1 MMNGSRVCFGL
12 VLAVL
17 CVTNIEMLAQNA
29 DSSKQSDE
37 KLVYADFQKLEN
49 GRLVSSRGGRTQ
61 LNRWAQNMGAAPK
74 IRGLENAEPPGPAA
88 ARVTDQDTA
97 AAFEYEMRLP
107 NEWAGVNL
115 EVFGQPEKDGKPVAD
130 DISGYKFI
138 TLRIFGK
145 RETADKGPQSVRVEL
160 VSRGQGVNLESGYP
174 QMTFRLSPGFNT
186 YKFKLDSFRQP
197 DWVETHLDF
206 KRDVLMKLTSVTIG
220 VFCDKCR
227 MESGTLVVDNLA
239 FEK

>member
-1 MMNGSRVCFGL
+1 MMKGSRVRFGL
-12 VLAVL
+12 ALALL
-17 CVTNIEMLAQNA
+17 CVSNIEMLAQNA
-29 DSSKQSDE
+29 DSSKATDE

-74 IRGLENAEPPGPAA
+74 MRGLEKAEPPAPAP
-88 ARVTDQDTA
+88 ARVTDQDSA

-138 TLRIFGK
+138 TMRLFGK

-160 VSRGQGVNLESGYP
+160 ISRGLGVSLESGYP

-197 DWVETHLDF
+197 EWATHLDF
-206 KRDVLMKLTSVTIG
+206 KRDILQKLTSVTIG

>member
-1 MMNGSRVCFGL
+1 MMKGSRVRLGL
-12 VLAVL
+12 ALAVL
-17 CVTNIEMLAQNA
+17 CLINIEMVAQNG
-29 DSSKQSDE
+29 DSSKPSDE
-37 KLVYADFQKLEN
+37 KLVYADFQKIEN
-49 GRLVSSRGGRTQ
+49 GRLVSARGGRTQ
-61 LNRWAQNMGAAPK
+61 LNRWAQNMAAAPK
-74 IRGLENAEPPGPAA
+74 IRGLENAEPPAPAA

-130 DISGYKFI
+130 DISGFKFI
-138 TLRIFGK
+138 SLRIFGK

-160 VSRGQGVNLESGYP
+160 ISRGHGVNMEAGYP
-174 QMTFRLSPGFNT
+174 QMTFRLTPGFNT
-186 YKFKLDSFRQP
+186 YKFKLDGFRQP
-197 DWVETHLDF
+197 EWATQLDF
-206 KRDVLMKLTSVTIG
+206 KRDVLQKLTSVTVG

-227 MESGTLVVDNLA
+227 IESGTLVVDNLA

>member
-1 MMNGSRVCFGL
+1 MLKGSRMRFGL
-12 VLAVL
+12 ALTLL
-17 CVTNIEMLAQNA
+17 CLSSFEMRAQNA
-29 DSSKQSDE
+29 DSSRADE
-37 KLVYADFQKLEN
+37 KLIYADFQTVEN
-49 GRLVSSRGGRTQ
+49 GRLMSSRGGRTQ

-74 IRGLENAEPPGPAA
+74 MRGLENAEPPGPAP

-138 TLRIFGK
+138 TMRLF
-145 RETADKGPQSVRVEL
+145 AKGPQSVRVEL
-160 VSRGQGVNLESGYP
+160 ISRGQGVSLESGYP

-197 DWVETHLDF
+197 EWATQLDF
-206 KRDVLMKLTSVTIG
+206 KRDILKKLTSVTIG
-220 VFCDKCR
+220 VFCEKCR
-227 MESGTLVVDNLA
+227 IESGMVVVDNLA

>member
-1 MMNGSRVCFGL
+1 MMKGSRLCFGFA
-12 VLAVL
+12 LALL
-17 CVTNIEMLAQNA
+17 CVSNFEMLAQNA
-29 DSSKQSDE
+29 ESSKASAD

-61 LNRWAQNMGAAPK
+61 LNHWAQNMAAAPK
-74 IRGLENAEPPGPAA
+74 MRGLENADPPGPAA

-97 AAFEYEMRLP
+97 AAFEYEMRMP
-107 NEWAGVNL
+107 NEWAGVSL

-130 DISGYKFI
+130 DISGYKYI
-138 TLRIFGK
+138 TMRLFG
-145 RETADKGPQSVRVEL
+145 KGPQSVRVEL
-160 VSRGQGVNLESGYP
+160 VSRGVGVNLDSGYP
-174 QMTFRLSPGFNT
+174 QMTFRISPGFNT

-197 DWVETHLDF
+197 EWATPLDF
-206 KRDVLMKLTSVTIG
+206 KRDILMKLTSVTIG

-227 MESGTLVVDNLA
+227 MESGTLVVDNVG

>member
-1 MMNGSRVCFGL
+1 MKRSRVRFGL
-12 VLAVL
+12 ALALL
-17 CVTNIEMLAQNA
+17 CLSNTEMLAQNA
-29 DSSKQSDE
+29 DSSKASDE

-49 GRLVSSRGGRTQ
+49 GRLISSRGGRTQ

-74 IRGLENAEPPGPAA
+74 MRGLENAEPPSPAP

-97 AAFEYEMRLP
+97 AAFEYEMRMP
-107 NEWAGVNL
+107 NEWAGVSL

-138 TLRIFGK
+138 SMRLFG
-145 RETADKGPQSVRVEL
+145 KGPQSVRVEL
-160 VSRGQGVNLESGYP
+160 ISRGLGVSLESGYP

-186 YKFKLDSFRQP
+186 YRFKLDSFRQP
-197 DWVETHLDF
+197 EWATPLDF
-206 KRDVLMKLTSVTIG
+206 KRDILKKLTSVTIG

-227 MESGTLVVDNLA
+227 LESGTLVVDNLA

>member
-1 MMNGSRVCFGL
+1 MLKGSRVRFGL
-12 VLAVL
+12 ALVLL
-17 CVTNIEMLAQNA
+17 CVCNLEMPAQNA
-29 DSSKQSDE
+29 DSPKTADE
-37 KLVYADFQKLEN
+37 KLIYADFQKLEN

-74 IRGLENAEPPGPAA
+74 MRGLENAEPPGPAP

-115 EVFGQPEKDGKPVAD
+115 EVFGQPEKDGKLVAD
-130 DISGYKFI
+130 DISGYKYISMRLF
-138 TLRIFGK
+138 
-145 RETADKGPQSVRVEL
+145 AKGPQSVRVEL
-160 VSRGQGVNLESGYP
+160 ISRGLGVSLESGYP

-197 DWVETHLDF
+197 EWATQLDF
-206 KRDVLMKLTSVTIG
+206 KRDILKKLTSVTIG
-220 VFCDKCR
+220 VFCEKCR
-227 MESGTLVVDNLA
+227 IESGTVVVDNLA

>member
-1 MMNGSRVCFGL
+1 MMKGWRVCFGL
-12 VLAVL
+12 ALALL
-17 CVTNIEMLAQNA
+17 CVSSREMLSQNG
-29 DSSKQSDE
+29 DSSKAGDE
-37 KLVYADFQKLEN
+37 KLIYADFQKLEN

-74 IRGLENAEPPGPAA
+74 MVGLENADPPGPAP

-97 AAFEYEMRLP
+97 AAFQYEMRMP
-107 NEWAGVNL
+107 NEWAGVNM
-115 EVFGQPEKDGKPVAD
+115 EIFGQPEKDGKPVAD
-130 DISGYKFI
+130 DISGYTFI
-138 TLRIFGK
+138 SMRLFG
-145 RETADKGPQSVRVEL
+145 KGPQSVRVEL

-197 DWVETHLDF
+197 EWATHLDL
-206 KRDVLMKLTSVTIG
+206 KRDILMKLTSVTIG
-220 VFCDKCR
+220 VFCDKCQP
-227 MESGTLVVDNLA
+227 ESGTLVVDNLA

>member
-1 MMNGSRVCFGL
+1 MMKGSRVRFGL
-12 VLAVL
+12 ALALL
-17 CVTNIEMLAQNA
+17 CFSNVEMLAQNG
-29 DSSKQSDE
+29 DSSKAGDE

-74 IRGLENAEPPGPAA
+74 MRGLENAEPPSPAP

-97 AAFEYEMRLP
+97 AAFEYEMRMP
-107 NEWAGVNL
+107 NEWAGVSL

-130 DISGYKFI
+130 DISGYKYI
-138 TLRIFGK
+138 TMRLFG
-145 RETADKGPQSVRVEL
+145 KGPQSVRVEL
-160 VSRGQGVNLESGYP
+160 ISRGVGINLESGYP
-174 QMTFRLSPGFNT
+174 QMTFRISPGFNT

-197 DWVETHLDF
+197 EWATPLDF
-206 KRDVLMKLTSVTIG
+206 KRDILMKLTSVTVG

>member
-1 MMNGSRVCFGL
+1 MLKRSHVRFGL
-12 VLAVL
+12 ALVLL
-17 CVTNIEMLAQNA
+17 CVCSLATPAQDA
-29 DSSKQSDE
+29 DSSKPTDE
-37 KLVYADFQKLEN
+37 KLIYADFQKLEN

-74 IRGLENAEPPGPAA
+74 MRGLENAEPPAPAP

-130 DISGYKFI
+130 DISGYKYISMRLF
-138 TLRIFGK
+138 
-145 RETADKGPQSVRVEL
+145 AKGPQSVRVEL
-160 VSRGQGVNLESGYP
+160 VSRGLGVSLESGYP

-197 DWVETHLDF
+197 EWATQLDF
-206 KRDVLMKLTSVTIG
+206 KRDILKKLTSVTIG

-227 MESGTLVVDNLA
+227 IESGTVVVDNLA

>member
-1 MMNGSRVCFGL
+1 MRIGL
-12 VLAVL
+12 TIVLL
-17 CVTNIEMLAQNA
+17 CISKIVVSAQNA
-29 DSSKQSDE
+29 DSSKASGE
-37 KLVYADFQKLEN
+37 KLVYADFEKIEN

-74 IRGLENAEPPGPAA
+74 MRGLENAEPPGPAP

-97 AAFEYEMRLP
+97 AAFEYEMRMP
-107 NEWAGVNL
+107 NEWAGVSL
-115 EVFGQPEKDGKPVAD
+115 EVFGQPEKNGKPVAD
-130 DISGYKFI
+130 DITGYKFI
-138 TLRIFGK
+138 TMRLFG
-145 RETADKGPQSVRVEL
+145 KGPQSVRVEL
-160 VSRGQGVNLESGYP
+160 ISRGLGVSLEAGYP

-197 DWVETHLDF
+197 EWATSLDF
-206 KRDVLMKLTSVTIG
+206 KRDILMKLTSVTIG

-227 MESGTLVVDNLA
+227 IESGTVVVDNIT

>member
-1 MMNGSRVCFGL
+1 MIKGSLVRFGIA
-12 VLAVL
+12 LALL
-17 CVTNIEMLAQNA
+17 CVSNIEMLAQNA
-29 DSSKQSDE
+29 DGSKVSDE
-37 KLVYADFQKLEN
+37 KLVYADFQKIEN

-74 IRGLENAEPPGPAA
+74 MRGLENAEPPGPAP

-97 AAFEYEMRLP
+97 AAFEYEIRMP

-115 EVFGQPEKDGKPVAD
+115 EVFGQPENGGKPVAD
-130 DISGYKFI
+130 DISGYKYI
-138 TLRIFGK
+138 SMRIFGK
-145 RETADKGPQSVRVEL
+145 GPTSVRVEL
-160 VSRGQGVNLESGYP
+160 ISRGAGLNLEAGYP

-197 DWVETHLDF
+197 EWAPPLDF
-206 KRDVLMKLTSVTIG
+206 KRDILMKLTSVTIG

>member
-1 MMNGSRVCFGL
+1 MTKGSRLRFGL
-12 VLAVL
+12 ALALL
-17 CVTNIEMLAQNA
+17 CVSNIVVLAQNA
-29 DSSKQSDE
+29 DSSKASDE

-74 IRGLENAEPPGPAA
+74 MRGLENAEPPAPAP

-97 AAFEYEMRLP
+97 AAFEYEMRMP
-107 NEWAGVNL
+107 NEWAGVGL
-115 EVFGQPEKDGKPVAD
+115 EVFGQPERDGKPVAD
-130 DISGYKFI
+130 DISGYKYI
-138 TLRIFGK
+138 TMRLFG
-145 RETADKGPQSVRVEL
+145 KGPQSVRVEL
-160 VSRGQGVNLESGYP
+160 ISRGVGINLESGYP
-174 QMTFRLSPGFNT
+174 QMTFRISPGFNT

-197 DWVETHLDF
+197 EWATPLDF
-206 KRDVLMKLTSVTIG
+206 KRDILMKLTSVTVG

>member
-1 MMNGSRVCFGL
+1 MMKGSRVCFGVAL
-12 VLAVL
+12 VVL
-17 CVTNIEMLAQNA
+17 CVSNIVVLAQNT
-29 DSSKQSDE
+29 DSTKASDE

-61 LNRWAQNMGAAPK
+61 LNRWAQNMAAAPK
-74 IRGLENAEPPGPAA
+74 MRGLENVEPPSPAP

-97 AAFEYEMRLP
+97 AAFEYEMRMP
-107 NEWAGVNL
+107 NEWAGVSL
-115 EVFGQPEKDGKPVAD
+115 EVFGQPENGGKPVAD

-138 TLRIFGK
+138 TMRLFG
-145 RETADKGPQSVRVEL
+145 KGPQSVRVEL
-160 VSRGQGVNLESGYP
+160 ISRGMGVSLESGYP

-197 DWVETHLDF
+197 EWATPLDF
-206 KRDVLMKLTSVTIG
+206 KQDILKKLTSVTIG

-227 MESGTLVVDNLA
+227 MESGTVVVDNIA

>member
-1 MMNGSRVCFGL
+1 MTKGSRLRFGL
-12 VLAVL
+12 ALALL
-17 CVTNIEMLAQNA
+17 CVSNILVLAQNA
-29 DSSKQSDE
+29 DTSKASDE

-74 IRGLENAEPPGPAA
+74 MRGLENAEPPGPAP

-97 AAFEYEMRLP
+97 AAFEYEMRMP
-107 NEWAGVNL
+107 NEWAGVGL
-115 EVFGQPEKDGKPVAD
+115 EVFGQPERDGKPVAD
-130 DISGYKFI
+130 DISGYKYI
-138 TLRIFGK
+138 TMRLFG
-145 RETADKGPQSVRVEL
+145 KGPQSVRVEL
-160 VSRGQGVNLESGYP
+160 ISRGVGINLESGYP
-174 QMTFRLSPGFNT
+174 QMTFRISPGFNT

-197 DWVETHLDF
+197 EWATPLDF
-206 KRDVLMKLTSVTIG
+206 KRDILMKLTSVTVG

>member
-1 MMNGSRVCFGL
+1 MMKGSRVCLGL
-12 VLAVL
+12 ALALL
-17 CVTNIEMLAQNA
+17 CVSNIEMLAQNA
-29 DSSKQSDE
+29 DSSKASDE

-61 LNRWAQNMGAAPK
+61 LNHWAQNMGAAPK
-74 IRGLENAEPPGPAA
+74 MRGLENADPPGPAL

-97 AAFEYEMRLP
+97 AAFEYEIRLP
-107 NEWAGVNL
+107 NEWAGVSL
-115 EVFGQPEKDGKPVAD
+115 EVFGQPEKDGKPVGD
-130 DISGYKFI
+130 DISEYKFI
-138 TLRIFGK
+138 TMRLFAK

-160 VSRGQGVNLESGYP
+160 ISRGLGVSLESGYP
-174 QMTFRLSPGFNT
+174 QMTFRLTPGFNN

-197 DWVETHLDF
+197 EWATQLDL
-206 KRDVLMKLTSVTIG
+206 KRDVLKKLTSVTIG

-227 MESGTLVVDNLA
+227 MESGTVVVDNLA

>member
-1 MMNGSRVCFGL
+1 MRKWSRVHFGL
-12 VLAVL
+12 MVVLM
-17 CVTNIEMLAQNA
+17 CVGNIVVPGQNG
-29 DSSKQSDE
+29 DSSKASGE
-37 KLVYADFQKLEN
+37 KLVYADFEKLEN
-49 GRLVSSRGGRTQ
+49 GHLVSSRGGRTQ

-74 IRGLENAEPPGPAA
+74 VRGLENAEPPSPAP
-88 ARVTDQDTA
+88 ARVTDQDMA
-97 AAFEYEMRLP
+97 AAFEYEMRMP

-138 TLRIFGK
+138 SMRLFG
-145 RETADKGPQSVRVEL
+145 KGPQSVRVEL
-160 VSRGQGVNLESGYP
+160 VSRGQGVSLESGYP
-174 QMTFRLSPGFNT
+174 QMTFRISPGFNT

-197 DWVETHLDF
+197 EWATVLDF
-206 KRDVLMKLTSVTIG
+206 KRDILMKLTSVTIG

-227 MESGTLVVDNLA
+227 MESGTVVVDNIA

>member
-1 MMNGSRVCFGL
+1 MMKWSRVRFGL
-12 VLAVL
+12 ALALL
-17 CVTNIEMLAQNA
+17 CVGNVEMLAQNA
-29 DSSKQSDE
+29 DSSKASEE

-74 IRGLENAEPPGPAA
+74 MRGLENAEPPSPAP

-97 AAFEYEMRLP
+97 AAFEYEMRMP
-107 NEWAGVNL
+107 NEWAGVSL

-130 DISGYKFI
+130 DISSYKFI
-138 TLRIFGK
+138 TMRIFGK

-160 VSRGQGVNLESGYP
+160 ISRGQGVSLESGYP

-197 DWVETHLDF
+197 EWATPLDF
-206 KRDVLMKLTSVTIG
+206 KRDILMKLTSVTIG

-227 MESGTLVVDNLA
+227 MESGTVVVDNLA

>member
-1 MMNGSRVCFGL
+1 MIKGSLVRFGIA
-12 VLAVL
+12 LALL
-17 CVTNIEMLAQNA
+17 CVSNIEMLAQNA
-29 DSSKQSDE
+29 DGSKVSDE

-74 IRGLENAEPPGPAA
+74 MRGLENAEPPGPAP

-97 AAFEYEMRLP
+97 AAFEYEIRMP

-115 EVFGQPEKDGKPVAD
+115 EVFGQPENGGKPVAD
-130 DISGYKFI
+130 DISGYKYI
-138 TLRIFGK
+138 SMRLFGK
-145 RETADKGPQSVRVEL
+145 GPTSVRVEL
-160 VSRGQGVNLESGYP
+160 VSRGVGLNLEAGYP

-197 DWVETHLDF
+197 EWAPPLDF
-206 KRDVLMKLTSVTIG
+206 KRDILMKLTSVTIG

>member
-1 MMNGSRVCFGL
+1 MMKGSRLRFGL
-12 VLAVL
+12 ALALL
-17 CVTNIEMLAQNA
+17 CVSNIVVLAQNA
-29 DSSKQSDE
+29 DSSKASDE

-74 IRGLENAEPPGPAA
+74 MRGLENAEPPAPAP

-97 AAFEYEMRLP
+97 AAFEYEMRMP
-107 NEWAGVNL
+107 NEWAGVSL
-115 EVFGQPEKDGKPVAD
+115 EVFGQAEKDGKPVAD
-130 DISGYKFI
+130 DVSGYKYI
-138 TLRIFGK
+138 TMRLFG
-145 RETADKGPQSVRVEL
+145 KGPQSVRVEL
-160 VSRGQGVNLESGYP
+160 ISRGVGINLESGYP
-174 QMTFRLSPGFNT
+174 QMTFRISPGFNT

-197 DWVETHLDF
+197 EWATPLDF
-206 KRDVLMKLTSVTIG
+206 KRDILMKLTSVTVG
-220 VFCDKCR
+220 VFCEKCR

>member
-1 MMNGSRVCFGL
+1 MMKGSRVCFGL
-12 VLAVL
+12 TLALL
-17 CVTNIEMLAQNA
+17 CLSNVGILAQNG
-29 DSSKQSDE
+29 DSSKASED
-37 KLVYADFQKLEN
+37 KLIYADFQKLEN

-74 IRGLENAEPPGPAA
+74 MRGLENAEPPGPAA

-107 NEWAGVNL
+107 NEWAGVNM
-115 EVFGQPEKDGKPVAD
+115 EIFGQPEKDGKTVPD
-130 DISGYKFI
+130 DISGYKYM
-138 TLRIFGK
+138 TLRLFGK
-145 RETADKGPQSVRVEL
+145 GPKEVRVEL
-160 VSRGQGVNLESGYP
+160 VSRGQGVSLEAGYP
-174 QMTFRLSPGFNT
+174 QMTFRVSPGFNT

-197 DWVETHLDF
+197 EWAPPFDF
-206 KRDVLMKLTSVTIG
+206 KRDILMKLTSVTIG

-227 MESGTLVVDNLA
+227 PESGTVVVDNLA

>member
-1 MMNGSRVCFGL
+1 MRKWSRVHFGL
-12 VLAVL
+12 VVVL
-17 CVTNIEMLAQNA
+17 MCVSNIVLGQNG
-29 DSSKQSDE
+29 DSSKASAE
-37 KLVYADFQKLEN
+37 KLVYADFEKLEN
-49 GRLVSSRGGRTQ
+49 GHLVSSRGGRTQ

-74 IRGLENAEPPGPAA
+74 VRGLENAEPPSPAP

-97 AAFEYEMRLP
+97 AAFEYEMRMP
-107 NEWAGVNL
+107 NEWAGVSL

-130 DISGYKFI
+130 DISAYKFI
-138 TLRIFGK
+138 TMRIFG
-145 RETADKGPQSVRVEL
+145 KGPQSVRVEL
-160 VSRGQGVNLESGYP
+160 ISRGQGVSLESGYP

-197 DWVETHLDF
+197 EWGTPLDF
-206 KRDVLMKLTSVTIG
+206 KRDILMKLTSVTIG

-227 MESGTLVVDNLA
+227 MESGTVVVDNIA

>member
-1 MMNGSRVCFGL
+1 MMKGSRVCFGL
-12 VLAVL
+12 ALGLL
-17 CVTNIEMLAQNA
+17 CLINIEMLAQNA
-29 DSSKQSDE
+29 DSSKPSED

-61 LNRWAQNMGAAPK
+61 LNRWAQNMAAQPK
-74 IRGLENAEPPGPAA
+74 IRGLENVEPPAPAP

-130 DISGYKFI
+130 DISEYKYI
-138 TLRIFGK
+138 TLRLFAK
-145 RETADKGPQSVRVEL
+145 REAADKGPQSVRVEL
-160 VSRGQGVNLESGYP
+160 ISRGHGVNMEAGYP
-174 QMTFRLSPGFNT
+174 QITFRLSPGFNN

-197 DWVETHLDF
+197 EWATQLDY
-206 KRDVLMKLTSVTIG
+206 KRDILKKLTSVTVG

-227 MESGTLVVDNLA
+227 IESGTVVVDNLA

>member
-1 MMNGSRVCFGL
+1 MLKRSRVRLGL
-12 VLAVL
+12 ALALL
-17 CVTNIEMLAQNA
+17 CVINLEMPAQDA
-29 DSSKQSDE
+29 DSSKADE
-37 KLVYADFQKLEN
+37 KLIYADFQNIEN

-74 IRGLENAEPPGPAA
+74 MRGLENAEPPSPAP

-138 TLRIFGK
+138 TMRLF
-145 RETADKGPQSVRVEL
+145 AKGPQSVRVEL
-160 VSRGQGVNLESGYP
+160 ISRGLGVSLESGYP

-197 DWVETHLDF
+197 EWATQLDF
-206 KRDVLMKLTSVTIG
+206 KRDILKKLTSVTIG
-220 VFCDKCR
+220 VFCEKCR
-227 MESGTLVVDNLA
+227 IESGTVVVDNLA
-239 FEK
+239 FEN